1 MRPSWQMMMVLAHPH
16 SKDTMIVKEKLSE
29 SGHWYKKDGT
39 PAYTVIGKTG
49 ERPATLRDAR
59 KLGLL
64 PSVTTI
70 NGMLSKAGLDTWK
83 QQQVLLAAL
92 TLPRLPDEPES
103 DWLAR
108 VMQDSKA
115 QGREAAER
123 GTAIHAIIQTWFDGV
138 YMPEKP
144 LYINTIIE
152 TLENAFGS
160 QLWLSE
166 KSFAHPLGYGG
177 KCDLMAKAGF
187 IVDFKTKDTDL
198 DKVDV
203 YFEHEM
209 QLAAYREGLGVPTAR
224 CAIVFVN
231 GTTDQVKLIEIEQ
244 DRLQK
249 GWECFEHLLRV
260 YQIKNGI

>member
-1 MRPSWQMMMVLAHPH
+1 
-16 SKDTMIVKEKLSE
+16 MIVKEKLSE
-29 SGHWYKKDGT
+29 SGHWYTKSGES
-39 PAYTVIGKTG
+39 AYTVRGANG
-49 ERPATLRDAR
+49 QERNTTLRDAR

-92 TLPRLPDEPES
+92 TLPRLPDEPEA

-115 QGREAAER
+115 TGREAAER
-123 GTAIHAIIQTWFDGV
+123 GTAIHAIIQSWFEGV

-144 LYINTIIE
+144 PYINTIVD
-152 TLENAFGS
+152 TLNNAFGS

-166 KSFAHPLGYGG
+166 RSFGHPLGYGG

-187 IVDFKTKDTDL
+187 VVDFKTKDTDL

-209 QLAAYREGLGVPTAR
+209 QLAAYREGLGVPNAR

-260 YQIKNGI
+260 YQIKNGL

>member
-1 MRPSWQMMMVLAHPH
+1 
-16 SKDTMIVKEKLSE
+16 MIVKEKVQE
-29 SGHWYKKDGT
+29 NGHWYTKEGT
-39 PAYTVIGKTG
+39 PAYTTIGKTG
-49 ERPATLRDAR
+49 ERATTLRDAR

-70 NGMLSKAGLDTWK
+70 NGQLSKAGLDTWK

-92 TLPRLPDEPES
+92 TLPRVTTES
-103 DWLAR
+103 EQEWLSR

-115 QGREAAER
+115 TGREAAER
-123 GTAIHAIIQTWFDGV
+123 GTKIHAIIEGYFDQM

-144 LYINTIIE
+144 AYLDNIDVA
-152 TLENAFGS
+152 LKNAFGE
-160 QLWLSE
+160 QPWLAE
-166 KSFAHPLGYGG
+166 RSFGHPLGYGG
-177 KCDLMAKAGF
+177 KCDLMAKTGF
-187 IVDFKTKDTDL
+187 IVDFKTKDTNL
-198 DKVDV
+198 EKVDV

-209 QLAAYREGLGVPTAR
+209 QLAAYREGLGMPTAR

-231 GTTDQVKLIEIEQ
+231 GNTNEVKLIEVSQEQ
-244 DRLQK
+244 LQK

>member
-1 MRPSWQMMMVLAHPH
+1 
-16 SKDTMIVKEKLSE
+16 MIVKEKVQE
-29 SGHWYKKDGT
+29 NGHWYTKTGT
-39 PAYTVIGKTG
+39 PAYTTIGKTG
-49 ERPATLRDAR
+49 ERPTTLRDAR

-115 QGREAAER
+115 TGREAAER
-123 GTAIHAIIQTWFDGV
+123 GTAIHAIIQSWFEGV

-144 LYINTIIE
+144 PYINTIVE
-152 TLENAFGS
+152 TLDNAFGS

-166 KSFAHPLGYGG
+166 KSFGHPLGYGG
-177 KCDLMAKAGF
+177 KCDLMSTAGF
-187 IVDFKTKDTDL
+187 VVDFKTKDTDL

-209 QLAAYREGLGVPTAR
+209 QLAAYREGLGVPSAR

-231 GTTDQVKLIEIEQ
+231 GTTNQVKLIEIEQ

-260 YQIKNGI
+260 YQIKNGL

>member
-1 MRPSWQMMMVLAHPH
+1 
-16 SKDTMIVKEKLSE
+16 MIIQEKTHGSQ
-29 SGHWYKKDGT
+29 HWYTKQGT
-39 PAYTVIGKTG
+39 PAYTTIGKTG
-49 ERPATLRDAR
+49 ERPTTLRDAR

-92 TLPRLPDEPES
+92 TLPRADGEAEQE
-103 DWLAR
+103 WLAR

-115 QGREAAER
+115 TGREAAER
-123 GTAIHAIIQTWFDGV
+123 GTKIHAVIEGYFEQM

-144 LYINTIIE
+144 AYLDNIDVA
-152 TLENAFGS
+152 LKDAFGD
-160 QLWLSE
+160 QPWLAE
-166 KSFAHPLGYGG
+166 RSFGHPLGYGG
-177 KCDLMAKAGF
+177 KCDLMAKTGF
-187 IVDFKTKDTDL
+187 IVDFKTKDTNL

-209 QLAAYREGLGVPTAR
+209 QLAAYREGLGMPTAR

-231 GTTDQVKLIEIEQ
+231 GTTNQVKLIEIEQ
-244 DRLQK
+244 DQLQK
-249 GWECFEHLLRV
+249 SWECFEHLLRV

>member
-1 MRPSWQMMMVLAHPH
+1 
-16 SKDTMIVKEKLSE
+16 MIVKEKVQE
-29 SGHWYKKDGT
+29 NGHWYTKDGT
-39 PAYTVIGKTG
+39 PAYTTNGKTG
-49 ERPATLRDAR
+49 ERPTTLRDAR

-70 NGMLSKAGLDTWK
+70 NGLLSKAGLDTWK

-92 TLPRLPDEPES
+92 TLPRSENEPEQE
-103 DWLAR
+103 WLSR

-115 QGREAAER
+115 TGREAAER
-123 GTAIHAIIQTWFDGV
+123 GTAIHAVIEAYFDQV

-144 LYINTIIE
+144 AYLDAIDSA
-152 TLENAFGS
+152 LKNAFGE

-166 KSFAHPLGYGG
+166 KSFGHPLGFGG
-177 KCDLMAKAGF
+177 KCDLMAKSGF
-187 IVDFKTKDTDL
+187 VVDFKTKETDL

-209 QLAAYREGLGVPTAR
+209 QLAAYREGFGLPTAR

-231 GTTDQVKLIEIEQ
+231 GTTNQVKLIEIEEQ
-244 DRLQK
+244 KLQNS
-249 GWECFEHLLRV
+249 WECFQHLLRV

>member
-1 MRPSWQMMMVLAHPH
+1 ML
-16 SKDTMIVKEKLSE
+16 VKENTSE
-29 SGHWYKKDGT
+29 SGHWYLPDGS
-39 PAYTVIGKTG
+39 PAYTIIGKSTG
-49 ERPATLRDAR
+49 RERPTTLADAR

-70 NGMLSKAGLDTWK
+70 INTIQKAGLDTWK

-92 TLPRLPDEPES
+92 TLPRMEGEPES

-115 QGREAAER
+115 TGRDAAER
-123 GTAIHAIIQTWFDGV
+123 GTAIHAVIEAYFDQV

-144 LYINTIIE
+144 PYLDAVTNA
-152 TLENAFGS
+152 LQDAFGS

-166 KSFAHPLGYGG
+166 RSFGHPLGFGG
-177 KCDLMAKAGF
+177 KCDLMAKPVNGDGGGF
-187 IVDFKTKDTDL
+187 IVDFKTKETDL
-198 DKVDV
+198 TKVDV

-231 GTTDQVKLIEIEQ
+231 ALTNQVKLIEVEQ

>member
-1 MRPSWQMMMVLAHPH
+1 
-16 SKDTMIVKEKLSE
+16 MIVKEKVAE
-29 SGHWYKKDGT
+29 SGHWYTKDGT
-39 PAYTVIGKTG
+39 PAYTTIGKTG
-49 ERPATLRDAR
+49 ERPTTLRDAR

-70 NGMLSKAGLDTWK
+70 NGMLSKAGLNSWL

-92 TLPRLPDEPES
+92 TLPRLPDEPEA
-103 DWLAR
+103 DWLSR
-108 VMQDSKA
+108 VMQDSKST
-115 QGREAAER
+115 GREAAER
-123 GTAIHAIIQTWFDGV
+123 GTAIHAIIQGYFEQM
-138 YMPEKP
+138 YMPQKP
-144 LYINTIIE
+144 AYLNNIDVA
-152 TLENAFGS
+152 LADAFGN
-160 QLWLSE
+160 QPWISE
-166 KSFAHPLGYGG
+166 RSFGHPLGFGG
-177 KCDLMAKAGF
+177 KVDLMAKPINGQGSGY
-187 IVDFKTKDTDL
+187 VCDFKTKETDL

-209 QLAAYREGLGVPTAR
+209 QLAAYREGLGMPTAR

-231 GTTDQVKLIEIEQ
+231 ALTNQVRLIEIEQ

>member
-1 MRPSWQMMMVLAHPH
+1 
-16 SKDTMIVKEKLSE
+16 MIVKEKVQE
-29 SGHWYKKDGT
+29 NGHWYTKTGT
-39 PAYTVIGKTG
+39 PAYTTIGKTG
-49 ERPATLRDAR
+49 ERPTTLRDAR

-92 TLPRLPDEPES
+92 TLPRAEGEAEQE
-103 DWLAR
+103 WLAR

-115 QGREAAER
+115 TGREAAER
-123 GTAIHAIIQTWFDGV
+123 GTKIHAIIEGYFEQIF
-138 YMPEKP
+138 MPEKP
-144 LYINTIIE
+144 AYLDNIDIA
-152 TLENAFGS
+152 LKDAFGD
-160 QLWLSE
+160 QPWLAE
-166 KSFAHPLGYGG
+166 RSFGHPLGYGG
-177 KCDLMAKAGF
+177 KCDLMAKTGF
-187 IVDFKTKDTDL
+187 IVDFKTKDTSL

-209 QLAAYREGLGVPTAR
+209 QLAAYREGLGLPSAR

-231 GTTDQVKLIEIEQ
+231 GTTNQVKLIEIEQ
-244 DRLQK
+244 DQLQK

>member
-1 MRPSWQMMMVLAHPH
+1 
-16 SKDTMIVKEKLSE
+16 MIVKEKQQDT
-29 SGHWYKKDGT
+29 GHWYTKDGA
-39 PAYTVIGKTG
+39 PAYTVEGKTG
-49 ERPATLRDAR
+49 VRNTTLRDAR

-92 TLPRLPDEPES
+92 TLPRMEGEPEQE
-103 DWLAR
+103 WLSR

-115 QGREAAER
+115 TGREAAER
-123 GTAIHAIIQTWFDGV
+123 GTAIHAVIEAYFDQV

-144 LYINTIIE
+144 AYLDGIDVA
-152 TLENAFGS
+152 LKDAFGN
-160 QLWLSE
+160 QLWLPE
-166 KSFAHPLGYGG
+166 KSFGHPLGFGG
-177 KCDLMAKAGF
+177 KCDLMAKNGF
-187 IVDFKTKDTDL
+187 VVDFKTKDTNL

-209 QLAAYREGLGVPTAR
+209 QLAAYREGLGVPNAK

-231 GTTDQVKLIEIEQ
+231 GTTNQVKLIEIEEQ
-244 DRLQK
+244 QLQN
-249 GWECFEHLLRV
+249 GWECFQHLLRV

>member
-1 MRPSWQMMMVLAHPH
+1 MLI
-16 SKDTMIVKEKLSE
+16 KDKQQDT
-29 SGHWYKKDGT
+29 GHWYTKDGA
-39 PAYTVIGKTG
+39 PAYTVEGKTG
-49 ERPATLRDAR
+49 VRNTTLRDAR

-92 TLPRLPDEPES
+92 TLPRSENES
-103 DWLAR
+103 EQEWLAR

-115 QGREAAER
+115 TGREAAER
-123 GTAIHAIIQTWFDGV
+123 GTAIHAVIEAYFDQV
-138 YMPEKP
+138 YMLEKP
-144 LYINTIIE
+144 PYLDAIDAA
-152 TLENAFGS
+152 LKNAFGN
-160 QLWLSE
+160 QLWLPE
-166 KSFAHPLGYGG
+166 KSFGHPLGFGG
-177 KCDLMAKAGF
+177 KCDLMAKNGF
-187 IVDFKTKDTDL
+187 VVDFKTKDANL

-209 QLAAYREGLGVPTAR
+209 QLAAYREGLGVPNAR

-231 GTTDQVKLIEIEQ
+231 GTTNQVKLIEIEEQ
-244 DRLQK
+244 KLQNS
-249 GWECFEHLLRV
+249 WECFQHLLRV

>member
-1 MRPSWQMMMVLAHPH
+1 MVAIATLPAIKAH
-16 SKDTMIVKEKLSE
+16 MIVKEKAQE
-29 SGHWYKKDGT
+29 NGHWYTKDGT
-39 PAYTVIGKTG
+39 PAYTTIGKTG
-49 ERPATLRDAR
+49 ERATTLRDAR

-92 TLPRLPDEPES
+92 TLPRQPDEPEA

-115 QGREAAER
+115 TGREAAER
-123 GTAIHAIIQTWFDGV
+123 GTAIHAVIEAYFDQV

-144 LYINTIIE
+144 PYLYAVSKA
-152 TLENAFGS
+152 LQDAFGN
-160 QLWLSE
+160 QLWLPE
-166 KSFAHPLGYGG
+166 KSFGHPLGFGG
-177 KCDLMAKAGF
+177 KCDLMAKPVNGEGGGF
-187 IVDFKTKDTDL
+187 IVDFKTKDANL

-209 QLAAYREGLGVPTAR
+209 QLAAYREGLGVPNAR

-231 GTTDQVKLIEIEQ
+231 GTTNQVKLIEIEEQ
-244 DRLQK
+244 KLQNS
-249 GWECFEHLLRV
+249 WECFQHLLRV

>member
-1 MRPSWQMMMVLAHPH
+1 
-16 SKDTMIVKEKLSE
+16 MIIKEKVQE
-29 SGHWYKKDGT
+29 NGHWYTKDGS
-39 PAYTVIGKTG
+39 PAYTTIGKTG
-49 ERPATLRDAR
+49 ERPTTLRDAR

-92 TLPRLPDEPES
+92 TLPRQNGEPEQE
-103 DWLAR
+103 WLAR

-115 QGREAAER
+115 TGREAAER
-123 GTAIHAIIQTWFDGV
+123 GTAIHAIIEAYFDQV

-144 LYINTIIE
+144 PYLDAIDKA
-152 TLENAFGS
+152 LKDAFGE

-166 KSFAHPLGYGG
+166 KSFAHPLGFGG
-177 KCDLMAKAGF
+177 KCDLMSKEGF
-187 IVDFKTKDTDL
+187 IVDFKTKETDL

-209 QLAAYREGLGVPTAR
+209 QLAAYREGLGMPTAR
-224 CAIVFVN
+224 SAIVFVN
-231 GTTDQVKLIEIEQ
+231 GKTNQVKLIEISQEK
-244 DRLQK
+244 LQS

>member
-1 MRPSWQMMMVLAHPH
+1 
-16 SKDTMIVKEKLSE
+16 MIVKEKIQE
-29 SGHWYKKDGT
+29 SGHWYTKDGS
-39 PAYTVIGKTG
+39 PAYTTIGKTG
-49 ERPATLRDAR
+49 ERPTTLRDAR

-70 NGMLSKAGLDTWK
+70 NGQLSKSGLDTWK

-92 TLPRLPDEPES
+92 TLPRQDGEPEQE
-103 DWLAR
+103 WLAR

-115 QGREAAER
+115 TGREAAER
-123 GTAIHAIIQTWFDGV
+123 GTAIHAIIEAYFDQV

-144 LYINTIIE
+144 AYLDAIDKA
-152 TLENAFGS
+152 LKDAFGE

-166 KSFAHPLGYGG
+166 KSFGHPLGFGG
-177 KCDLMAKAGF
+177 KCDLMSVNGF
-187 IVDFKTKDTDL
+187 VVDFKTKETDL

-209 QLAAYREGLGVPTAR
+209 QLAAYREGLGMPTAR
-224 CAIVFVN
+224 SAIVFVN
-231 GTTDQVKLIEIEQ
+231 GKTNQVKLIEVSQEK
-244 DRLQK
+244 LQS

>member
-1 MRPSWQMMMVLAHPH
+1 
-16 SKDTMIVKEKLSE
+16 
-29 SGHWYKKDGT
+29 
-39 PAYTVIGKTG
+39 
-49 ERPATLRDAR
+49 
-59 KLGLL
+59 
-64 PSVTTI
+64 
-70 NGMLSKAGLDTWK
+70 MLSKAGLDTWK

-103 DWLAR
+103 EWLSR

-115 QGREAAER
+115 TGREAAER
-123 GTAIHAIIQTWFDGV
+123 GTAIHAIIEGYFDQV

-144 LYINTIIE
+144 AYLDAIDKA
-152 TLENAFGS
+152 LAKAFGE

-166 KSFAHPLGYGG
+166 KSFGHPLGFGG
-177 KCDLMAKAGF
+177 KCDLMASSGF
-187 IVDFKTKDTDL
+187 VVDFKTKDADL

-231 GTTDQVKLIEIEQ
+231 GTTNQVKLIEIEEQ
-244 DRLQK
+244 KLQN
-249 GWECFEHLLRV
+249 GWECFQHLLRV

>member
-1 MRPSWQMMMVLAHPH
+1 
-16 SKDTMIVKEKLSE
+16 MIVKEKIQE
-29 SGHWYKKDGT
+29 SGHWYTKDGS
-39 PAYTVIGKTG
+39 PAYTTVGKTG
-49 ERPATLRDAR
+49 ERPTTLRDAR

-92 TLPRLPDEPES
+92 TLPRQDGEAEQE
-103 DWLAR
+103 WLAR

-115 QGREAAER
+115 TGREAAER
-123 GTAIHAIIQTWFDGV
+123 GTAIHAIIESYFEQV

-144 LYINTIIE
+144 AYLDNIDKA
-152 TLENAFGS
+152 LKDAFGE

-166 KSFAHPLGYGG
+166 KSFGHPLGFGG
-177 KCDLMAKAGF
+177 KCDLMASSGF
-187 IVDFKTKDTDL
+187 VVDFKTKETDL

-231 GTTDQVKLIEIEQ
+231 GKTNQVKLIEVSQEK
-244 DRLQK
+244 LQS

>member
-1 MRPSWQMMMVLAHPH
+1 
-16 SKDTMIVKEKLSE
+16 MIVKEKVQE
-29 SGHWYKKDGT
+29 NGHWYTKDGT
-39 PAYTVIGKTG
+39 PAYTTIGKTG
-49 ERPATLRDAR
+49 ERSTTLRDAR

-70 NGMLSKAGLDTWK
+70 NGLLSKAGLDTWK

-92 TLPRLPDEPES
+92 TLPRMENEPEQE
-103 DWLAR
+103 WLSR

-115 QGREAAER
+115 TGREAAER
-123 GTAIHAIIQTWFDGV
+123 GTAIHAVIEAYFDQV

-144 LYINTIIE
+144 AYLDAINSA
-152 TLENAFGS
+152 LKNAFGE

-166 KSFAHPLGYGG
+166 KSFGHPLGFGG
-177 KCDLMAKAGF
+177 KCDLMAKSGF
-187 IVDFKTKDTDL
+187 VVDFKTKETDL

-209 QLAAYREGLGVPTAR
+209 QLAAYREGFGLPTAR
-224 CAIVFVN
+224 CAIIFVN
-231 GTTDQVKLIEIEQ
+231 GTTNQVKLIEVEEQ
-244 DRLQK
+244 KLQNS
-249 GWECFEHLLRV
+249 WECFQHLLRV

>member
-1 MRPSWQMMMVLAHPH
+1 
-16 SKDTMIVKEKLSE
+16 MIVKEKVTE
-29 SGHWYKKDGT
+29 NGHWYTKDGT
-39 PAYTVIGKTG
+39 PAYTTVGKTG
-49 ERPATLRDAR
+49 ERATTLRDAR

-70 NGMLSKAGLDTWK
+70 NGMLLKAGLDTWK

-92 TLPRLPDEPES
+92 TLPRQPDEPEA

-115 QGREAAER
+115 TGREAAER
-123 GTAIHAIIQTWFDGV
+123 GTAIHAIIESYFDQV

-144 LYINTIIE
+144 AYLDAIDVA
-152 TLENAFGS
+152 LKNAFGN

-166 KSFAHPLGYGG
+166 KSFGHHLGYGG
-177 KCDLMAKAGF
+177 KCDLMASPVNGKGNGF
-187 IVDFKTKDTDL
+187 VVDFKTKDTNL
-198 DKVDV
+198 EKVDV

-209 QLAAYREGLGVPTAR
+209 QLAAYREGLGVPNAR

-231 GTTDQVKLIEIEQ
+231 GTTNQVKLIEIQ
-244 DRLQK
+244 DQKLQN
-249 GWECFEHLLRV
+249 GWECFQHLLRV

>member
-1 MRPSWQMMMVLAHPH
+1 ML
-16 SKDTMIVKEKLSE
+16 IKEKLSE
-29 SGHWYKKDGT
+29 SGHWYKKDGS
-39 PAYTVIGKTG
+39 PAYTTIGKTG
-49 ERPATLRDAR
+49 ERATTLRDAR

-64 PSVTTI
+64 PSTTGI
-70 NGMLSKAGLDTWK
+70 IRQLSSAGLDLWK

-92 TLPRLPDEPES
+92 TLPRLADELET
-103 DWLAR
+103 DWLKR
-108 VMQDSKA
+108 VMQDSRA
-115 QGREAAER
+115 TGRDAAER
-123 GTAIHAIIQTWFDGV
+123 GTAIHAIIQTWFEGV

-144 LYINTIIE
+144 PYINTIIE

-177 KCDLMAKAGF
+177 KCDLMARAGF

-231 GTTDQVKLIEIEQ
+231 GTTNQVKLIEIEQ
-244 DRLQK
+244 ERLQK

-260 YQIKNGI
+260 YQIKNGL

>member
-1 MRPSWQMMMVLAHPH
+1 
-16 SKDTMIVKEKLSE
+16 MIVKEKVAE
-29 SGHWYKKDGT
+29 SGHWYTKDGT
-39 PAYTVIGKTG
+39 PAYTTIGKTG
-49 ERPATLRDAR
+49 ERPTTLRDAR

-70 NGMLSKAGLDTWK
+70 NGMLSKAGLNSWL

-92 TLPRLPDEPES
+92 TLPRLPDEPEA

-108 VMQDSKA
+108 VMQDSKST
-115 QGREAAER
+115 GREAAER
-123 GTAIHAIIQTWFDGV
+123 GTAIHAIIQGYFEQM

-144 LYINTIIE
+144 AY
-152 TLENAFGS
+152 LENIDNALADAFGN
-160 QLWLSE
+160 QPWISE
-166 KSFAHPLGYGG
+166 KSFGHPLGFGG
-177 KCDLMAKAGF
+177 KVDLMAKPINGQGTGF
-187 IVDFKTKDTDL
+187 VCDFKTKETDL

-209 QLAAYREGLGVPTAR
+209 QLAAYREGLGMPTAR

-231 GTTDQVKLIEIEQ
+231 ALTNQVRLIEIEQ

>member
-1 MRPSWQMMMVLAHPH
+1 
-16 SKDTMIVKEKLSE
+16 MIVKEKVAE
-29 SGHWYKKDGT
+29 SGHWYTKDGT
-39 PAYTVIGKTG
+39 PAYTTIGKTG
-49 ERPATLRDAR
+49 ERPTTLRDAR

-70 NGMLSKAGLDTWK
+70 NGQLSKAGLNSWL

-92 TLPRLPDEPES
+92 TLPRLPDEPEA

-115 QGREAAER
+115 TGREAAER
-123 GTAIHAIIQTWFDGV
+123 GTAIHAIIQGYFEQM

-144 LYINTIIE
+144 AYLDNIDAA
-152 TLENAFGS
+152 LKAAFGD
-160 QLWLSE
+160 QPWLAE
-166 KSFAHPLGYGG
+166 KSFGHPLGFGG
-177 KCDLMAKAGF
+177 KCDLMAKTGF

-198 DKVDV
+198 AKVDV

-209 QLAAYREGLGVPTAR
+209 QLAAYREGLGMPTAR

-231 GTTDQVKLIEIEQ
+231 GTTNQVKLIEIEQ

-249 GWECFEHLLRV
+249 SWECFEHLLRV

>member
-1 MRPSWQMMMVLAHPH
+1 
-16 SKDTMIVKEKLSE
+16 MIVKEKLSE
-29 SGHWYKKDGT
+29 SGHWYTKSGES
-39 PAYTVIGKTG
+39 AYTVMGANG
-49 ERPATLRDAR
+49 QERNTTLRDAR

-92 TLPRLPDEPES
+92 TLPRQHDEPEA

-115 QGREAAER
+115 TGREAAER
-123 GTAIHAIIQTWFDGV
+123 GTAIHAVIEAYFDQV

-144 LYINTIIE
+144 PYLDAIDS
-152 TLENAFGS
+152 TLKRTFGE
-160 QLWLSE
+160 QLWLPE
-166 KSFAHPLGYGG
+166 KSFGHPLGFGG
-177 KCDLMAKAGF
+177 KCDLMAKNGF

-231 GTTDQVKLIEIEQ
+231 GTTNQVKLIEIEEQ
-244 DRLQK
+244 KLQN
-249 GWECFEHLLRV
+249 GWECFQHLLRV